1 MKIEP
6 FSGFSNPMIDF
17 SSTDLPV
24 PDGPSNTLTSPA
36 GSVNVTS
43 DQMFELPND
52 FERFLIPTSTPP
64 IAFLPAWCPTPS
76 RRAAVARPR
85 AARRPTTRFP
95 DESGITSITTGS
107 RGGYWTGNPRHPGR
121 SPPSVRRYRTDAS
134 GRPQRVCAGPNGL
147 RHDDGAGPRGVHPR
161 AGGGRGRSP

>member
-64 IAFLPAWCPTPS
+64 MRYLLRSFPARTN
-76 RRAAVARPR
+76 VHAR
-85 AARRPTTRFP
+85 
-95 DESGITSITTGS
+95 TGV
-107 RGGYWTGNPRHPGR
+107 PRH
-121 SPPSVRRYRTDAS
+121 
-134 GRPQRVCAGPNGL
+134 GRPEHVRQSPSHA
-147 RHDDGAGPRGVHPR
+147 A
-161 AGGGRGRSP
+161 ASTRSVVP